1 MELWDQLIE
10 DQKKAMKAKEKLRLS
25 VIRSLRSELKNAEIA
40 NKGELSK
47 EEALSILQ
55 REIKRRKEALADY
68 KKANRPS
75 LLKDLEEEIEIL
87 NSYLPP
93 QLSEEEIK
101 EMAREAIKQTGVFSK
116 KDMGK
121 VMGAL
126 MPKVKGKAD
135 GSLVKKCVED
145 LLE

>member
-1 MELWDQLIE
+1 MELWDKLLE

-25 VIRSLRSELKNAEIA
+25 VIRSLRSELKNTEIA
-40 NKGELSK
+40 NKGELTR
-47 EEALSILQ
+47 EDALSVLQ

-68 KKANRPS
+68 EKANRPS
-75 LLKDLEEEIEIL
+75 LLQDLEEEIEIL
-87 NSYLPP
+87 SSYLPP

-101 EMAREAIKQTGVFSK
+101 EMAREAIEQEGASSK

-126 MPKVKGKAD
+126 MPRVKGKAD
-135 GSLVKKCVED
+135 GALVKKCVEE

>member
-1 MELWDQLIE
+1 VELWDQLID
-10 DQKKAMKAKEKLRLS
+10 DQKKAMKAKEKLRLN

-40 NKGELSK
+40 NKGVLTK
-47 EEALSILQ
+47 EEALSVLQ

-68 KKANRPS
+68 EKANRPT

-87 NSYLPP
+87 SSYLPP

-101 EMAREAIKQTGVFSK
+101 KMAREAIEKTGVSSK

-121 VMGAL
+121 VMSDL
-126 MPKVKGKAD
+126 MPKVKGKAG
-135 GSLVKKCVED
+135 GSLVKKCVDE

>member
-1 MELWDQLIE
+1 MELWDQLID
-10 DQKKAMKAKEKLRLS
+10 DQKKAMKAKEKLRLN

-40 NKGELSK
+40 NKGVLTK
-47 EEALSILQ
+47 EEALSVLQ

-68 KKANRPS
+68 EKANRPT

-87 NSYLPP
+87 SSYLPP

-101 EMAREAIKQTGVFSK
+101 KMAREAIEKTGVSSK

-121 VMGAL
+121 VMSDL
-126 MPKVKGKAD
+126 MPKVKG
-135 GSLVKKCVED
+135 
-145 LLE
+145 